1 MRSKSRFER
10 NRLEL
15 FGALPGDLAPRAAQD
30 LKAYPFFSLAKS
42 KRVVPIDFRARA
54 ISIRVGA
61 LPGHSV
67 ATIWDVLIWA
77 ASRIVETRDA
87 G

>member
-15 FGALPGDLAPRAAQD
+15 FSASPGDLAPRAAQD

-54 ISIRVGA
+54 ISIRVAA

-67 ATIWDVLIWA
+67 ATIWDALIWA

>member
-15 FGALPGDLAPRAAQD
+15 FSALPGDLAPRAAQD

-42 KRVVPIDFRARA
+42 KRVVPLDFRARDPVMA
-54 ISIRVGA
+54 ANRFGRTD
-61 LPGHSV
+61 LPFV
-67 ATIWDVLIWA
+67 DPLL
-77 ASRIVETRDA
+77 
-87 G
+87 

>member
-1 MRSKSRFER
+1 MRSKPRFER

-15 FGALPGDLAPRAAQD
+15 FSALPGDLAPRAAQD

-42 KRVVPIDFRARA
+42 KRVVPLDFRARA
-54 ISIRVGA
+54 ISIRVEA
-61 LPGHSV
+61 VPGHSV
-67 ATIWDVLIWA
+67 ATIWDALIWA